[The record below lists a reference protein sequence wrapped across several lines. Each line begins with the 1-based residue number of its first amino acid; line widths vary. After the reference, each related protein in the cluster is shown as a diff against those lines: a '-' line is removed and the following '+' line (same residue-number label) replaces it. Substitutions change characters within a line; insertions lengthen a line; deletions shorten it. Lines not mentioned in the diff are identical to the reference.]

1 MLYLTQSPAATL
13 KKSLLK
19 NYIYHENLDLR
30 RQVFLSWVLSGCG
43 SSLAQISWV
52 TKRRTQLA
60 GDSAEELIQTLW
72 LQQSLWMCPDGN
84 AHIQPPGFKAA
95 VLPYTPWGFEKLFLI
110 GRADENTTKKPKS
123 AQNFHPLRLWKCP
136 TNGSTPPRSSF
147 GQLENHLEQR
157 FIFISAPTPLIWPRV
172 LMESDWSV
180 PRKKYET

>member
-72 LQQSLWMCPDGN
+72 LQQSLWMCPDGKCSYS
-84 AHIQPPGFKAA
+84 APWFQGCSAA
-95 VLPYTPWGFEKLFLI
+95 LHTLRIWEIVLNWESWWEHNKKTQICTKL
-110 GRADENTTKKPKS
+110 P
-123 AQNFHPLRLWKCP
+123 PLRLWKRP

-147 GQLENHLEQR
+147 GQLENHLE
-157 FIFISAPTPLIWPRV
+157 
-172 LMESDWSV
+172 
-180 PRKKYET
+180 